1 MASRVFDIIFRARG
15 AGKAKRDAEDLDKSF
30 DKLAESAKAAAL
42 GFVSFQTAQRGI
54 EMARLAAQTET
65 VRRTFGNLAKEPD
78 KMLQSMKKAT
88 AGTIAEMELMQKFN
102 EASLLG
108 LPLDRFD
115 EMLEIARGAAQATGQ
130 SMDFMLNSIVVALGR
145 QSKLMLDN
153 LGIMID
159 TKAANEEFAVS
170 IGKTADKLTDQEKK
184 QAFVNKALSIGNEN
198 LARMGGVT
206 ESSIDSFAS
215 LTATFED
222 LQVSIGK
229 ELLPVVI
236 PLLKNF
242 NDFLRVL
249 DPQRVLTYG
258 AAITTVAG
266 AFGIYKT
273 AVILAAGATK
283 SFRAALI
290 KSGFGIA
297 VVGLGEL
304 VNALMNHNE
313 AVKENERSQKSL
325 TDKLQNKL
333 AKEYEQLEVLQ
344 QQLIEEEK
352 KNKTFF
358 NQEENIQK
366 LINQQQQKIDLTI
379 RDLQA
384 EGLRISKLN
393 EENEAIANLTS
404 TMEAM
409 PDVSIFSE
417 EDVEAIDG
425 IVVATDEA
433 AKSMQ
438 KMAEDQTALANKQI
452 ESQKQQRQSL
462 QETAKAAALN
472 ANSAE
477 DAMERVV
484 RAAFMEALAKQ
495 ISKIITKVPFP
506 FNLAVAA
513 GAGGALSGLFDQGM
527 AQVKKLKFA
536 QYGMDEMVSQPT
548 LIVAGEAG
556 PERVNITPATR
567 PSSEQGSGGM
577 TINFNGPVT
586 NREFVRDTI
595 IPEIDRVQK
604 LGLA

>member
-1 MASRVFDIIFRARG
+1 M
-15 AGKAKRDAEDLDKSF
+15 
-30 DKLAESAKAAAL
+30 
-42 GFVSFQTAQRGI
+42 
-54 EMARLAAQTET
+54 
-65 VRRTFGNLAKEPD
+65 
-78 KMLQSMKKAT
+78 
-88 AGTIAEMELMQKFN
+88 
-102 EASLLG
+102 
-108 LPLDRFD
+108 
-115 EMLEIARGAAQATGQ
+115 
-130 SMDFMLNSIVVALGR
+130 
-145 QSKLMLDN
+145 
-153 LGIMID
+153 
-159 TKAANEEFAVS
+159 
-170 IGKTADKLTDQEKK
+170 
-184 QAFVNKALSIGNEN
+184 
-198 LARMGGVT
+198 
-206 ESSIDSFAS
+206 
-215 LTATFED
+215 
-222 LQVSIGK
+222 
-229 ELLPVVI
+229 
-236 PLLKNF
+236 
-242 NDFLRVL
+242 
-249 DPQRVLTYG
+249 
-258 AAITTVAG
+258 
-266 AFGIYKT
+266 
-273 AVILAAGATK
+273 
-283 SFRAALI
+283 
-290 KSGFGIA
+290 
-297 VVGLGEL
+297 
-304 VNALMNHNE
+304 
-313 AVKENERSQKSL
+313 
-325 TDKLQNKL
+325 
-333 AKEYEQLEVLQ
+333 
-344 QQLIEEEK
+344 
-352 KNKTFF
+352 
-358 NQEENIQK
+358 
-366 LINQQQQKIDLTI
+366 TI